1 MTPCLDRPDQT
12 WSTHSAMILKNISEA
27 KAELSALI
35 DAVSKGEEVV
45 IGKAGVPVAKL
56 VRYTGAAARRVPGAL
71 KGQIKI
77 HEDFDELPPDIA
89 AAFGM
94 DP

>member
-1 MTPCLDRPDQT
+1 
-12 WSTHSAMILKNISEA
+12 MILKNISEA

-56 VRYTGAAARRVPGAL
+56 VRYTGAAARRTPGAL
-71 KGQIKI
+71 KGRIKI

-89 AAFGM
+89 AAFEM
-94 DP
+94 EP